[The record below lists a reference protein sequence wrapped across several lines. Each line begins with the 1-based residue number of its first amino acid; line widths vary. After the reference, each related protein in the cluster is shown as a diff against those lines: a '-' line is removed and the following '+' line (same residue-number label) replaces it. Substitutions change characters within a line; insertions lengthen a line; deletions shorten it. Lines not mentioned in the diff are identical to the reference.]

1 MSMDMHELQAESAE
15 LLPGR
20 EALGKLSF
28 SFTKT
33 VNVTKNVH
41 VANVDAANTSN
52 VGNFGSW
59 GAAAQGEAAQSI
71 SISQ

>member
-1 MSMDMHELQAESAE
+1 MSMDLRELEAETAE

-28 SFTKT
+28 TFTKS
-33 VNVTKNVH
+33 VDVTKH
-41 VANVDAANTSN
+41 VANVSASNQSDAAN
-52 VGNFGSW
+52 FGSF
-59 GAAAQGEAAQSI
+59 GADAESEAVQSI

>member
-1 MSMDMHELQAESAE
+1 MSMNIHELEAESAE

-28 SFTKT
+28 SFAKT
-33 VNVTKNVH
+33 VNVTKTVH
-41 VANVDAANTSN
+41 SATVNAGNTSN

-59 GAAAQGEAAQSI
+59 GAEAQGEAGQSI

>member
-1 MSMDMHELQAESAE
+1 MGMDMHELEAESAE

-33 VNVTKNVH
+33 VDVTKHVN
-41 VANVDAANTSN
+41 VANVAASNTSN